1 MNFKDFIRKL
11 FSKEI
16 FGGKHTSDNAFD
28 EAIKDTTS
36 KNKIHKHDDTKCHC
50 KKCAYYG
57 RDTDCVE
64 DEDGLYEVVE
74 TYYCELGCPEFDYE
88 KGRCECFI

>member
-50 KKCAYYG
+50 KKMCLL
-57 RDTDCVE
+57 RS
-64 DEDGLYEVVE
+64 
-74 TYYCELGCPEFDYE
+74 
-88 KGRCECFI
+88 

>member
-1 MNFKDFIRKL
+1 MIL
-11 FSKEI
+11 
-16 FGGKHTSDNAFD
+16 NAI
-28 EAIKDTTS
+28 A
-36 KNKIHKHDDTKCHC
+36 
-50 KKCAYYG
+50 KKCAYCG